1 VLNRI
6 IAEVETYSFALVF
19 IDSLRSVVLSS
30 AAPTDPPND
39 LQQFM
44 QRLGM
49 IMTSWQAILR
59 DTGSDR
65 T

>member
-1 VLNRI
+1 MLNRI

-19 IDSLRSVVLSS
+19 IDSFRSVVLSG
-30 AAPTDPPND
+30 AAPTEPPND

>member
-1 VLNRI
+1 MNRI
-6 IAEVETYSFALVF
+6 IAEVETCSPALVF
-19 IDSLRSVVLSS
+19 IDSFRSVVLSVT
-30 AAPTDPPND
+30 APTDPPNA
-39 LQQFM
+39 LQRFM

-59 DTGSDR
+59 DTGCGR